1 MIALF
6 LSLTIAGFSLLLV
19 QAEFNGSSVTIPAFL
34 AMASATAVFVWR
46 ASAYGVQSLLPSWG
60 FMALFWLNYPLQY
73 VTTLYLASL
82 DFGDQLLRSLTLRQ
96 VWGMDSLREES
107 LRIMAPALCFMAL
120 GLICHIEV
128 RGLLHTR
135 SFRRLESIAEWTRLI
150 EWNRQGERRTQWM
163 LLLLSLTVIAVA
175 LPLQLTWG
183 IGSLANQSHVDF
195 RLGGLLYQTLVTL
208 IPLVLLSVHIR
219 SSLCRYPGLA
229 IAAIVAYLGL
239 GLVEAVMM
247 SSRGYLALRMV
258 EVVMLYSCLDRY
270 RKRSAGWLL
279 GAVVIAVTL
288 YPMITSIR
296 NLRSGMG
303 LSAFESVRAAWQEA
317 PSSEG
322 PVQATVL
329 AASRFIG
336 FTSLMV
342 SVGYGGDPFPWDQ
355 VSWERA
361 LSLRESSFTRWYT
374 ERVAGYGVGVR
385 GHFSAPGILGAGL
398 LLGGPWFALG
408 APMLLAWF
416 AQFLY
421 ERWGVLSRIVGPLVS
436 VALLESA
443 LLLFNEGT
451 LDISFTR
458 IAITW
463 LSLAFLAAVTAVFR
477 PSVRV
482 ET

>member
-1 MIALF
+1 MIAIF
-6 LSLTIAGFSLLLV
+6 LSLAFAAASLLLL
-19 QAEFNGSSVTIPAFL
+19 QTDFSGSSLTVLAFL
-34 AMASATAVFVWR
+34 TMASATAVFAWR
-46 ASAYGVQSLLPSWG
+46 ASLHGVQTLLPSWG

-82 DFGDQLLRSLTLRQ
+82 DFGDQLLRSLTLRP
-96 VWGMDSLREES
+96 VWGMDNLREDS

-120 GLICHIEV
+120 GLVSRME
-128 RGLLHTR
+128 LLH
-135 SFRRLESIAEWTRLI
+135 SKGFRRLRGISDWTRLI

-163 LLLLSLTVIAVA
+163 LLLLSLAVVAIA

-229 IAAIVAYLGL
+229 VAAIVAYLGL
-239 GLVEAVMM
+239 GLIEAVMM

-303 LSAFESVRAAWQEA
+303 LSALESVRAAWEES
-317 PSSEG
+317 PSSDG
-322 PVQATVL
+322 QIQATVL

-374 ERVAGYGVGVR
+374 EHVAGYGIGVR
-385 GHFSAPGILGAGL
+385 GHFSAPGLLGAGL
-398 LLGGPWFALG
+398 LLGGPWFALC
-408 APMLLAWF
+408 APMLLACV
-416 AQFLY
+416 AQSLY

-463 LSLAFLAAVTAVFR
+463 LSLALLAVVTTAFR
-477 PSVRV
+477 PSAKAKA
-482 ET
+482 